1 VSFFFKSRVIN
12 GIFIAAYKRK
22 VKLKPFLTVIFV
34 VCLPL
39 ISFASPKKEIIFG
52 FGFGYSGA
60 LDATMQEWEYDYTEF
75 NEMYFKERGKMKS
88 NFSFYAQYFFNN
100 RFGLELEFRQQN
112 GSYFSHLE
120 WYGRWMGELMLP
132 ENYLAIN
139 HIEDPY
145 WEDWNV
151 SSFTLSIMYAYRQY
165 QGQKLYPYISVGLGF
180 HFLNADE
187 ELVLNRWKSG
197 PRKSGGCMKLDVGL
211 KYRFSSKL
219 ALNLKI
225 FGASLTRFARFGL
238 TTYVGH
244 DQFNIYAYLDDNTIV
259 RSRGRNLTAGSFT
272 YGGIN
277 LSLEF
282 RL

>member
-1 VSFFFKSRVIN
+1 M
-12 GIFIAAYKRK
+12 
-22 VKLKPFLTVIFV
+22 KLKPFITAILI

-39 ISFASPKKEIIFG
+39 TSFASRKKEIILG

-60 LDATMQEWEYDYTEF
+60 IDATMREWEYDYTEH

-112 GSYFSHLE
+112 ASYFSHLE
-120 WYGRWMGELMLP
+120 WYGRWI
-132 ENYLAIN
+132 NDFYYIAIN

-145 WEDWNV
+145 WEDWNLT
-151 SSFTLSIMYAYRQY
+151 SFTVSFMYAYRQY

-180 HFLNADE
+180 HFLSADE
-187 ELVLNRWKSG
+187 ELVLNRWKLG
-197 PRKSGGCMKLDVGL
+197 PKKSGGCMKLDVGL
-211 KYRFSSKL
+211 KYLFSSKL

-225 FGASLTRFARFGL
+225 FGESLTRLTRGTSFGG

-244 DQFNIYAYLDDNTIV
+244 DQFNIDIYLYENTIV
-259 RSRGRNLTAGSFT
+259 RSRHRHLTAVSFFF
-272 YGGIN
+272 GGIN

>member
-1 VSFFFKSRVIN
+1 MKF
-12 GIFIAAYKRK
+12 
-22 VKLKPFLTVIFV
+22 KPFLTAILIVF
-34 VCLPL
+34 LPL
-39 ISFASPKKEIIFG
+39 ISFASQKKEIILG

-60 LDATMQEWEYDYTEF
+60 LDATMQEWEYDYTEN

-100 RFGLELEFRQQN
+100 RFGLEIEFRQQN

-120 WYGRWMGELMLP
+120 WYGRWIGNLMIP

-139 HIEDPY
+139 LIEDPY

-151 SSFTLSIMYAYRQY
+151 SSLTLSFMYAYRQY
-165 QGQKLYPYISVGLGF
+165 QGQKFYPYISLGLGF

-187 ELVLNRWKSG
+187 ELVLNRWKLG
-197 PRKSGGCMKLDVGL
+197 PKKSGGCMKLDVGL
-211 KYRFSSKL
+211 KYCFSSKL

-225 FGASLTRFARFGL
+225 FGETLMRPRRFGG

-244 DQFNIYAYLDDNTIV
+244 DQFDIDIYLDEKTIV
-259 RSRGRNLTAGSFT
+259 RSRHRNLTAGFFSF
-272 YGGIN
+272 GGIN